1 MKYKEFVDVYEL
13 LAGTTKKLEKVSILA
28 DFLKKISKNGKSEW
42 IYLLRGRVL
51 PDFDPRE
58 FGISRQLVIKAVSR
72 TFGIS
77 ADKVIEKFR
86 KTGDLGET
94 AEEFANKRNQT
105 TLFGEKLNT
114 ANVFG
119 NLRKIVDIEGKGAV
133 DKKLNFAGEL
143 LSSASGKEAKYIVR
157 TLLNDLRVGVA
168 DALLRDAIA
177 EAFLA
182 DDGKE
187 HEEFENE
194 IERVYDLA
202 NDFAIVF
209 DAAIKGKSALKK
221 IDIIPGRPL
230 KAMLPVK
237 VTKIEE
243 GFEVCGKPAA
253 FEHKYDGFRM
263 LIHGLNGNIW
273 LFTRKLENVTK
284 QFPDVVEA
292 VRKHVKSKSFILDSE
307 VVGYDPKTKKDKPFE
322 AISQRIK
329 RKYDVDKLIKQLP
342 VQINAFDILFLDG
355 ESLMDKE
362 FKERRKLLE
371 KAVKTEKMVIRP
383 SFQIVTSD
391 EKEAE
396 KFYEKALEIG
406 EEGVMIKKLDAPYR
420 QGRRVGYIAKIK
432 PEVNDLDLVVIG
444 AEYGTGKRGGW
455 LTSYIVGCRK
465 GDDYADVGRV
475 SSGLKEIAQEGGT
488 TYEEMT
494 KLLEP
499 LITKK
504 EGRMVYVKPKVVVS
518 VLYQNIQ
525 KSPSY
530 SSGYALRFPRIT
542 HYRPDK
548 PISEIASLKDIEK
561 EAGKAGGFKW
571 GIG

>member
-13 LAGTTKKLEKVSILA
+13 LAGTTKKLEKVDILA
-28 DFLKKISKNGKSEW
+28 GFLRELSKKGKSEW
-42 IYLLRGRVL
+42 IYMLRGRVL
-51 PDFDPRE
+51 PDYDPRE
-58 FGISRQLVIKAVSR
+58 FGISRQLVIKAISR

-77 ADKVIEKFR
+77 NEKVVEKFR
-86 KTGDLGET
+86 KIGDLGEVS
-94 AEEFANKRNQT
+94 EEFAGKRNQT
-105 TLFGEKLNT
+105 TLFGEKLS
-114 ANVFG
+114 AEKVFD
-119 NLRKIVDIEGKGAV
+119 NLRRLVDIEGKGAV
-133 DKKLNFAGEL
+133 DKKLNLVGEL

-177 EAFLA
+177 EAFLSK
-182 DDGKE
+182 DGKE
-187 HEEFENE
+187 HIEFEDE

-209 DAAIKGKSALKK
+209 DAAIKGKNALKK
-221 IDIIPGRPL
+221 IDILPGVPL
-230 KAMLPVK
+230 KVMLPVK

-263 LIHGLNGNIW
+263 LIHKHDENIW

-284 QFPDVVEA
+284 QFPDVVSAIKE
-292 VRKHVKSKSFILDSE
+292 HVKGKSFILDSE
-307 VVGYDPKTKKDKPFE
+307 IVGYDIKTKKDKPFE

-342 VQINAFDILFLDG
+342 VQINVFDILFLNG
-355 ESLMDKE
+355 ESLMDKM
-362 FKERRKLLE
+362 FKERRKILE
-371 KAVKTEKMVIRP
+371 KVIEGKKMVIRC
-383 SFQIVTSD
+383 SFQIITSD

-432 PEVNDLDLVVIG
+432 PEVNDLDLVIMG

-455 LTSYIVGCRK
+455 LTSYIVGCRR
-465 GDDYADVGRV
+465 GNEFVEVGRV
-475 SSGLKEIAQEGGT
+475 SSGLKELEQEGGT
-488 TYEEMT
+488 TYKEMT

-499 LITKK
+499 LVIKK
-504 EGRMVYVKPKVVVS
+504 EGRIVHVKPKIVVS

-530 SSGYALRFPRIT
+530 NSGYALRFPRIT
-542 HYRPDK
+542 HYRPDRNTGD
-548 PISEIASLKDIEK
+548 IADIKDIEK
-561 EAGKAGGFKW
+561 ESHRAGGFR
-571 GIG
+571 GGVG